1 MKKLKNYILLFLMM
15 FAFGACDYLDIV
27 PDNVATIDNAF
38 TDKYNAEK
46 YLFTCYSY
54 LPKMGST
61 GNNPA
66 LLGSDELGLGK
77 YHENTT
83 GVQLSIGNQT
93 IVAPYYD
100 FWRGANG
107 GTALYTGVR
116 DCNTFLERIG
126 EVPDI
131 SDYERNTWIA
141 EVKFIKAYLHFYL
154 IRMYGPIHIIPENLP
169 VNESIENLKLTRE
182 PLDDCFKYVIDLIDE
197 AMVDLPEILQVE
209 ATDYGHITK
218 PIAAAVKAKIL
229 VTAASPLFNGEAGF
243 NIYNHDGTALFPTE
257 DATAIQQ
264 KWADALTA
272 CEEAITLAENAGH
285 RLMDLSDFKT
295 AGAVVTDTTK
305 LKVIL
310 NYRVTAQE
318 NQEVIWP
325 HTNGAASVGGL
336 QSIAMPAYFS
346 TQDWYGDGRLG
357 APLKMSLLH
366 YTNNGVPI
374 EEDKDWQ
381 GLNLNKIMTV
391 GADQANHMKLGYRTV
406 QRNFNRE
413 VRYYA
418 DLSFDG
424 ALVYG
429 HLRPDKT
436 DNNAALD
443 YINHKQ
449 GGWSSSGYAWKVCPY
464 GYWPVKLVNMNT
476 GQDNMGWRGRAYAF
490 PALRLADL
498 YLLYAETLIENNQLD
513 EAKVWIDKIR
523 TRAGLKGID
532 ESWAAYSTNPSKPD
546 TKDGLREIMKRERLI
561 ELAFEGSRFWD
572 LRRWMDAEDYCNEPV
587 TSWDPNE
594 STVEGYYNVQVVYY
608 PTFNIKHHFFPIAE
622 SEISKNPNLVQ
633 NYGW

>member
-66 LLGSDELGLGK
+66 ILGSDELSLGK
-77 YHENTT
+77 YHENTS

-100 FWRGANG
+100 FWRGTSG

-131 SDYERNTWIA
+131 SDYERNIWIA

-272 CEEAITLAENAGH
+272 CEEAISLAENAGH

-346 TQDWYGDGRLG
+346 TQDWYGDGSLG

-391 GADQANHMKLGYRTV
+391 GADQANHMKLGHRTV

-532 ESWAAYSTNPSKPD
+532 ESWAVYSTNPSKPD

-587 TSWDPNE
+587 TSWNPNE